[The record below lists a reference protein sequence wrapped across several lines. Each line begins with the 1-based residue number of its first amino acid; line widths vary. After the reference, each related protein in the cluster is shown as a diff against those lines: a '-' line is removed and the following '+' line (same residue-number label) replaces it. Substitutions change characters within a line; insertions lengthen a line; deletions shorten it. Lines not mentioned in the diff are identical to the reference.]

1 MIQKSDIKKLLTLLG
16 FSQEE
21 NIYTKQYEVGVTLKI
36 DVAHEHIFYNEA
48 NITVGRETTS
58 NFAEPE
64 NFVVLECVDR
74 LLTKGYRAEH
84 IELEPRWKLGHS
96 SKSGYADIWVRTYGE
111 GKVIGTD
118 EDKDSLL
125 IIECKKADEFQGA
138 WNDTLEDG
146 AQLFSYFQQEIS
158 TKFLPSSW

>member
-1 MIQKSDIKKLLTLLG
+1 MLTILG

-36 DVAHEHIFYNEA
+36 DVAHEHIFYDEA
-48 NITVGRETTS
+48 KITVGRETTS

-118 EDKDSLL
+118 EDKESLL
-125 IIECKKADEFQGA
+125 IIECKKLMNSKGHGMILLKMVLSCLVTF
-138 WNDTLEDG
+138 NKKNPPNFFVYIHL
-146 AQLFSYFQQEIS
+146 I
-158 TKFLPSSW
+158 